1 MENSSIIAIV
11 TICAAVLIFLFKICF
26 ASKCEQ
32 VSICCGL
39 LVIEREVSLESK
51 IYRQNSDPMNFP
63 NIEEKIESKIEEKIN
78 NI

>member
-32 VSICCGL
+32 VSICFGL

-51 IYRQNSDPMNFP
+51 IYSQRGVSQIE
-63 NIEEKIESKIEEKIN
+63 NIEEKIEEKIN